1 MKKPKILFVTPS
13 FQSFITNDIQIL
25 SENHEVVVNS
35 YSWRNKR
42 LAPLFLVQQF
52 FFVLRNILSIKFIF
66 ISFGGYWSFFPTL
79 LGKIFGK
86 PAFIVL
92 HGTDCASIPELNYG
106 SLRIPILK
114 WVCKK
119 SYEWATCLFPV
130 SASLVKTEND
140 YFVKGNR
147 IKNGFQHHFPEI
159 KTEYHI
165 IPNGLDIEFWQA
177 EEKVQREEKSFLTV
191 MSADQFVLKGGDL
204 ICDMAGKFPDCR
216 FYFAGL
222 DAPKNQYDLPE
233 NIFFLGKLKPA
244 QLKSLYSKIRFYFQL
259 SVFEGFGCALCEAM
273 LCGCIPIGSK
283 VNILPDIIGQ
293 SGYLIE
299 HRDPELLQTLMNKAL
314 ISKENNRLERIA
326 RERIVSDYPLENRKK
341 QLLSYL
347 PH

>member
-25 SENHEVVVNS
+25 SEDYEVVVNS

-42 LAPLFLVQQF
+42 LASLFLMQQF
-52 FFVLRNILSIKFIF
+52 FFIQRNIFSVKFIF

-92 HGTDCASIPELNYG
+92 HGTDCAAIPELNYG

-119 SYEWATCLFPV
+119 SYEWATLLFPV
-130 SASLVKTEND
+130 SDSLVKTEND
-140 YFVKGNR
+140 YFVKSKKIR
-147 IKNGFQHHFPEI
+147 NGFQHHFPEI
-159 KTEYHI
+159 KTEFHI
-165 IPNGLDIEFWQA
+165 IPNGLDIAFWQA
-177 EEKVQREEKSFLTV
+177 DKNIHREEKSFLTV
-191 MSADQFVLKGGDL
+191 MSPDQFLLKGGDL
-204 ICDMAGKFPDCR
+204 ICDMAGKFPDFR

-222 DAPKNQYDLPE
+222 DRPKNQIDLPE
-233 NIFFLGKLKPA
+233 NVFFLGKLSPF
-244 QLKSLYSKIRFYFQL
+244 QLRGLYSKTRFYFQL
-259 SVFEGFGCALCEAM
+259 SVYEGFGCALCEAM

-293 SGYLIE
+293 SGYILD
-299 HRDPELLQTLMNKAL
+299 HRDSELLYKLMNRAL
-314 ISKENNRLERIA
+314 ISEENKTFEGIA
-326 RERIVSDYPLENRKK
+326 RERIVLDYTLEKRRK
-341 QLLSYL
+341 QLLYFL